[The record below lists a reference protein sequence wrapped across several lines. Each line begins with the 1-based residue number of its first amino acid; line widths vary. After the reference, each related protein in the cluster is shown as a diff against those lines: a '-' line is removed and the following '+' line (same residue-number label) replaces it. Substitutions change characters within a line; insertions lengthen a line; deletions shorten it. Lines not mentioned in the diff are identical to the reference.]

1 MDFVGREA
9 EIRKISRAL
18 EKGHNVIITG
28 PYGIGKT
35 RLIRRVAELN
45 DSWRFVL
52 VDFSKTAGEVC
63 KRLLKEFL
71 PNQRSSKRAPRSLS
85 YKAGRYLLVN
95 IAFQDQQRPVII
107 MDNIGKLSQQQLTF
121 IRCMILESR
130 FRFVA
135 VVESFLSPH
144 SLFLLRAMLFPVEM
158 MTLRHL
164 SLQGA
169 CEYFKRVSKK
179 HHFEWTNDQ
188 ILTFAKTSG
197 GYPLG
202 MKELVQRKQHACPGN
217 AELPPNK
224 GTEGLWKS
232 T

>member
-45 DSWRFVL
+45 DSWRFAL

>member
-1 MDFVGREA
+1 MDFVGRKT
-9 EIRKISRAL
+9 EIRKLSGAL
-18 EKGHNVIITG
+18 QKGHNVIITG
-28 PYGIGKT
+28 PYGIGRT
-35 RLIRRVAELN
+35 RLVRHVAELN
-45 DSWRFVL
+45 DSRRFVW

-71 PNQRSSKRAPRSLS
+71 PNRRSSKQAPRSLS
-85 YKAGRYLLVN
+85 FKAGRYLLVN
-95 IAFQDQQRPVII
+95 ISFPDRQRPVVV

-121 IRCMILESR
+121 IRCMILESC

-144 SLFLLRAMLFPVEM
+144 SLFLLRAMLFPVEI

-164 SLQGA
+164 SLQNA
-169 CEYFKRVSKK
+169 CEYFKRVSEK
-179 HHFEWTNDQ
+179 HHFEWTCDQ
-188 ILTFAKTSG
+188 IMTFAKTSG

-202 MKELVQRKQHACPGN
+202 MKELAQRKQHACPGN

-224 GTEGLWKS
+224 GREGLWKS
-232 T
+232 I

>member
-1 MDFVGREA
+1 MDFVGRET
-9 EIRKISRAL
+9 EIRKLSRAL

-28 PYGIGKT
+28 PYGIGRT
-35 RLIRRVAELN
+35 RLVRRVAELN
-45 DSWRFVL
+45 DSWRFAL

-71 PNQRSSKRAPRSLS
+71 PNRRSSKRAPRSLS
-85 YKAGRYLLVN
+85 YKAGRYLLDN
-95 IAFQDQQRPVII
+95 IAFQDQQRPVIV
-107 MDNIGKLSQQQLTF
+107 MDNIGKLSSQQLTF
-121 IRCMILESR
+121 LRCMILESR

-135 VVESFLSPH
+135 IVESFLSPH

-164 SLQGA
+164 SLQSA
-169 CEYFKRVSKK
+169 CEYFKCVSEK
-179 HHFEWTNDQ
+179 HHCEWTNDQ
-188 ILTFAKTSG
+188 IMTFAKTSG

-202 MKELVQRKQHACPGN
+202 MKQLIQRKLNACPVN

-224 GTEGLWKS
+224 CTGGLWKS